1 VRTPRPGSLGRG
13 GGHAARYS
21 DGSCPAMVTIEL
33 PYHYRQDRVE
43 RPLPDNRLE
52 VVADLWREN
61 PDEYMQN
68 VGVPVIRMLN
78 EACRQV

>member
-1 VRTPRPGSLGRG
+1 
-13 GGHAARYS
+13 
-21 DGSCPAMVTIEL
+21 
-33 PYHYRQDRVE
+33 VE

-52 VVADLWREN
+52 VVADFWREN

-68 VGVPVIRMLN
+68 VGIPVIRMLN